1 MTPEL
6 PPLPRF
12 EKDFH
17 RMRDS
22 VDGSWCHFR
31 AAEARE
37 RILLARIAE
46 AEEQRGQ
53 WAGLCV
59 RLEARIAE
67 LEADAERLNYIE
79 RTFAGCTMQDRYLP
93 IRMIWGKGCNGRTL
107 REACDKYMKRDAAI
121 DAARKA

>member
-1 MTPEL
+1 MTTPEL

-17 RMRDS
+17 RMRES

-46 AEEQRGQ
+46 IEEQRGQ

-67 LEADAERLNYIE
+67 LEADAERYRWL
-79 RTFAGCTMQDRYLP
+79 AGKAHKDTAYDRY
-93 IRMIWGKGCNGRTL
+93 GNGAHWSIGFFASDGRHTL
-107 REACDKYMKRDAAI
+107 DAAI